1 MSSDVADEVRR
12 LIDRGLARYGRGE
25 LGDAIDEW
33 TRALVLDGACTE
45 AQALIEFVRA
55 KMGEGEAGQG
65 GKERTTDPVLPKFEE
80 EWNAQEDTDPE
91 DSRTTA
97 ERPASSDRGH
107 LRNPTVESPISG
119 ILAQTTAPDW
129 AEPMDEDAVPNAP
142 MRHEDTRKVGS
153 EPHSVAPGRVPQTSQ
168 TPAED
173 QATTSRIRAAEFV
186 DRCRSAFGRGNLEQA
201 VTAAEAAL
209 REEDN
214 APAPGIAEVIEP
226 ARNLF
231 ERVFQQFIGPT
242 QAVPVPSLSP
252 EALSDLDLDAR
263 AGFILSRIDGAMTIE
278 EMMDVAGM
286 PRFEALRV
294 LASLLRVK
302 AIRLS

>member
-1 MSSDVADEVRR
+1 VSSDDSDEVRR

-25 LGDAIDEW
+25 LKEAIEEW
-33 TRALVLDGACTE
+33 TRAVIMDGACTE

-55 KMGEGEAGQG
+55 KMGEAGEEA
-65 GKERTTDPVLPKFEE
+65 KERTTDPVLPKFEE
-80 EWNAQEDTDPE
+80 EWNAKEDTDPE
-91 DSRTTA
+91 DGRDTA
-97 ERPASSDRGH
+97 ERVTAYSDKGK
-107 LRNPTVESPISG
+107 LRNPTVESPIPG
-119 ILAQTTAPDW
+119 ILAQTTAPEW
-129 AEPMDEDAVPNAP
+129 AEPMDEEAAPIAP
-142 MRHEDTRKVGS
+142 MHKEDTRKLGS
-153 EPHSVAPGRVPQTSQ
+153 EPHAVSTGRVPQTSQ

-201 VTAAEAAL
+201 VAAAEAAL

-214 APAPGIAEVIEP
+214 APPPGIAEVIEP

-231 ERVFQQFIGPT
+231 ERVFEQFIGPT
-242 QAVPVPSLSP
+242 QAIPMPAMSP
-252 EALSDLDLDAR
+252 EALSDQDLDHR
-263 AGFILSRIDGAMTIE
+263 AGFILSRIDGVMTIE